1 MLRRAHPRTAR
12 RVPRPLPWLQ
22 ERGHRRHRRRA
33 HRDRADPRPEAR
45 QPVRQ
50 LRRHAARDPA
60 TGSVTYKQR
69 STQTGMPATWGGVVD
84 GTSAAKAKVLYSYKD
99 AVANKETLA
108 GYVPVSEDTLKD
120 YDELLS
126 IIQHDLLLDLNSVT
140 DDHMFSG
147 NNPTGIV
154 GIKNTTGILEFEEH
168 VGGLYYEAIRKMRT
182 KVMLTAKRVPTHVL
196 VSPIIKQ
203 EIDLYKTETGLY
215 QFITGDV
222 LWGMKVVED
231 PNCDGLLVY
240 DSYAAERRS
249 IHGTTVDVDRINDQF
264 IHNELCVRAEHTK
277 ALQVRYPTPSAT
289 PPRRTST
296 PPQRKGSHGDLHLTQ
311 ARRARRPPGRLR
323 GRSHVHRR
331 GRATR
336 PRHRGREGPEPQ
348 AEDLTVKEIKAKLD
362 AEGIEYPKA
371 AKKEELLALLEA
383 DLYDDEEE

>member
-1 MLRRAHPRTAR
+1 M
-12 RVPRPLPWLQ
+12 PLNSKQLWQ
-22 ERGHRRHRRRA
+22 ERSRLAEEQHKA
-33 HRDRADPRPEAR
+33 ADSGDQNKALIIEG
-45 QPVRQ
+45 QIQQ
-50 LRRHAARDPA
+50 LDLTLEHVIEEEDAARNAPAPKVPTPKASFAERILGPRDEFRGLYRGFKNEATVVTVGAPTEIELTLDPKPDSLFGSFADTLRETPA

-84 GTSAAKAKVLYSYKD
+84 GTSAAKAKVLYSYND

-147 NNPTGIV
+147 NNSTGIV

-264 IHNELCVRAEHTK
+264 IHNELCIRAEHTK
-277 ALQVRYPTPSAT
+277 ALQVRYPDAFCYASKTN
-289 PPRRTST
+289 
-296 PPQRKGSHGDLHLTQ
+296 
-311 ARRARRPPGRLR
+311 
-323 GRSHVHRR
+323 
-331 GRATR
+331 
-336 PRHRGREGPEPQ
+336 
-348 AEDLTVKEIKAKLD
+348 LD
-362 AEGIEYPKA
+362 TA
-371 AKKEELLALLEA
+371 AA
-383 DLYDDEEE
+383 